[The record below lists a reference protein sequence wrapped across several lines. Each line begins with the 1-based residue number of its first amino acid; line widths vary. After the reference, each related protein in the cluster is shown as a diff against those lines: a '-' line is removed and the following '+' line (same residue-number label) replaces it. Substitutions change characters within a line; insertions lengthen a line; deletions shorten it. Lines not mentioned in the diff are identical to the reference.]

1 MYTYFANNFGFVESL
16 PDNTLV
22 DKYKNHSIKELKK
35 ALKLLKLTDSD
46 LVEIKYVSRLMR
58 NKFKTN
64 PNNNLDNNF
73 PIALTNRLITTTNT
87 LNVISGDM

>member
-58 NKFKTN
+58 DKLKTN
-64 PNNNLDNNF
+64 PNNNLDNYK
-73 PIALTNRLITTTNT
+73 LL
-87 LNVISGDM
+87 S